1 MKSFRTLSRALLII
15 CIIVADLWAFNIL
28 SKDRNITP
36 VFILMLVGPQAILF
50 TSLVIPTI
58 PFAPYI
64 AAAAGFFIGIE
75 ATGSL
80 VDFLGDNIAIM
91 ITMAVLTF
99 FVFPYAAFRWVSD
112 MRDRKA
118 ALGRSDSTHVFYKR
132 TKTVIP
138 RGVEGKI
145 LGLCVDFLATVGFFG
160 LSIPWLKEIFESG
173 SIKPGDILAVLVLIF
188 TMIIFGSLAREDL
201 QKIREDFRKSNSFTD
216 SIDSPTLELAAH
228 DYNNAESFLDGG
240 ISMGDK
246 YIFGSAT
253 EVFLE
258 YGKLSAIIAAA
269 VPDSFI
275 DGINGPISIEMAE
288 SIAVDP
294 YVRRK
299 SEHNLIAETTDGK
312 VYLLCHLPGTNAFQ
326 SYEKYWNRELCPV
339 FERIHKKNPYCR
351 FYPRIEIREAG
362 EKDAQ

>member
-1 MKSFRTLSRALLII
+1 MKPFRTLIRALLII
-15 CIIVADLWAFNIL
+15 CVVVSDLWAFQSF

-36 VFILMLVGPQAILF
+36 VLVLMLVGPQALLLM
-50 TSLVIPTI
+50 SLLIPTI

-80 VDFLGDNIAIM
+80 MDFLGDNTAIM

-99 FVFPYAAFRWVSD
+99 FVFPYAAHRWVSD
-112 MRDRKA
+112 MRNRKV
-118 ALGRSDSTHVFYKR
+118 ALGSSDSTRVFYKR
-132 TKTVIP
+132 TKAAIP

-145 LGLCVDFLATVGFFG
+145 LKLCVDFLMILFFLG
-160 LSIPWLKEIFESG
+160 MFIPWIKDIFESG
-173 SIKPGDILAVLVLIF
+173 SISSGDLVIVLAPIF
-188 TMIIFGSLAREDL
+188 IIIIFGT
-201 QKIREDFRKSNSFTD
+201 IMREDFEKTREIYRQSNSFTD
-216 SIDSPTLELAAH
+216 SIDSTTLELAAH
-228 DYNNAESFLDGG
+228 DYNNSESFLDGG
-240 ISMGDK
+240 ISLGDK

-294 YVRRK
+294 YARRK
-299 SEHNLIAETTDGK
+299 SEHHLIAETTDGK

-362 EKDAQ
+362 E